1 MKKYM
6 TEQEIKAFC
15 KLLIEYGK
23 RDFTDQEKEILKQA
37 VDQSGNMQELIAV
50 AMVSL
55 KMGS

>member
-1 MKKYM
+1 M
-6 TEQEIKAFC
+6 TEQEIKMFC

-23 RDFTDQEKEILKQA
+23 RSFTDKEKEILKQA
-37 VDQSGNMQELIAV
+37 VDHSKNMQELIAV